1 MEIRLNI
8 TSNSIINKNDGGTLM
23 KKMGLFLLILAF
35 AILGACSNNEGASKP
50 ENEGVS
56 KPENEG
62 AVDSELEEAKAKFE
76 VLGAMTIPED
86 NPMTD
91 EKIEL
96 GKLLFFDPR
105 LSGNNVQSCMSCHAP
120 GAGYGDGMAKF
131 VGFEGA
137 KGARNS
143 PTIINSGYYEE
154 NFWDGRAGSL
164 EEQAVGPIQSEVEM
178 NQNLDEL
185 VTELN
190 AVPAYVEK
198 FNSIFD
204 EQISADNIAK
214 ALAAFERT
222 IVISDTAFDRYLQ
235 GDDDAISAEA
245 KEGMKLFVGKA
256 SCITCHSGPLL
267 SDHNYHNLGMTDDDG
282 RFAVTENE
290 EDKGKFRTSGL
301 RGIGHTSP
309 YMHDGSLETLKDVV
323 NYYNVGGGVHPNKSD
338 LMNPLDLTESEVD
351 ALVAFLES
359 LNGELPKIDT
369 PELP

>member
-1 MEIRLNI
+1 
-8 TSNSIINKNDGGTLM
+8 M
-23 KKMGLFLLILAF
+23 KKIGLFLLILAF
-35 AILGACSNNEGASKP
+35 AILGACSNNDGASKP
-50 ENEGVS
+50 EEKNGEVAEKEGTIDNEL
-56 KPENEG
+56 K
-62 AVDSELEEAKAKFE
+62 EAKAKFE
-76 VLGAMTIPED
+76 VLGAMSIPEN

-96 GKLLFFDPR
+96 GKLLYFDPR

-131 VGFEGA
+131 IGFEGFN
-137 KGARNS
+137 GPRNS
-143 PTIINSGYYEE
+143 PTIINSGYYKE
-154 NFWDGRAGSL
+154 NFWDGRAANL
-164 EEQAVGPIQSEVEM
+164 EEQALGPIQSEVEM

-198 FNSIFD
+198 FNTVFN

-214 ALAAFERT
+214 AIAAFERT

-256 SCITCHSGPLL
+256 SCISCHAGPLL
-267 SDHNYHNLGMTDDDG
+267 SDHNYHNLGMTDDEG
-282 RFAVTENE
+282 RFAVTGNE

-301 RGIGHTSP
+301 RGIGHTAP

-323 NYYNVGGGVHPNKSD
+323 DYYNVGGGTHANKSV
-338 LMNPLDLTESEVD
+338 LMKPLNLTDSEAN

-359 LNGELPKIDT
+359 LSGDLPKVET
-369 PELP
+369 PQLP